1 MLNDSK
7 IIVQGKYHSN
17 IYNKCTVQVYV
28 YVHSPMST
36 VVPPR
41 SIHNANKT
49 NTPDITAQI
58 PNFTNPHAMSLY
70 FDAVA
75 ILTAPSSGGS
85 FKSRIYSARNLRA
98 SPAQIYALT
107 TEAAKWDTVL
117 ADVIDKSGILT
128 LERKVN

>member
-1 MLNDSK
+1 MYTTQCKQNK
-7 IIVQGKYHSN
+7 HRN
-17 IYNKCTVQVYV
+17 INLIAQIRNF
-28 YVHSPMST
+28 SIPD
-36 VVPPR
+36 PPR
-41 SIHNANKT
+41 F
-49 NTPDITAQI
+49 P
-58 PNFTNPHAMSLY
+58 MSLY

-117 ADVIDKSGILT
+117 AEVIDKSGILA
-128 LERKVN
+128 LERKVRWPWRSR